1 MIYYLFVVVAI
12 LGIYFAFRYFS
23 LIFALKKTTQQ
34 LTEIS
39 NQLEQNQSL
48 KIVIPHK
55 QLAEL
60 VVSCN
65 SLIKNIQ
72 YERQGYIYREK
83 NFKKQIENISHD
95 LRTPLTVI
103 LGYLKIMKKKQNSID
118 ELLENGAIIEQKAEV
133 MKHLVTQF
141 YDYSRF
147 ISGDYDMN
155 LTQID
160 VGKLLRET
168 LLGNYEIL
176 AERNL
181 KVDVDMPNTPLFM
194 IGDEIMLQR
203 IFLNLLQNA
212 SRYAKSF
219 LCICAREKDG
229 VISLF
234 FSNDTVDL
242 KSDEVAHVFDR
253 FYMKNESRNTEQT
266 GLGLTIA
273 KSLAESLNGTL
284 TATTIQKTNPLQIQ
298 FVLTF
303 GQSFK

>member
-1 MIYYLFVVVAI
+1 MIYYLLVIVAI

-23 LIFALKKTTQQ
+23 LIFALKQTTQQ
-34 LTEIS
+34 LREIS
-39 NQLEQNQSL
+39 EQLEQNQSL
-48 KIVIPHK
+48 KIALPNK
-55 QLAEL
+55 QLAKL
-60 VVSCN
+60 TAVCN
-65 SLIKNIQ
+65 HLIKNVQ
-72 YERQGYIYREK
+72 KERQSYVHREK
-83 NFKKQIENISHD
+83 AFKKQIENISHD

-103 LGYLKIMKKKQNSID
+103 LGYLKIMKKEKSSTTGLI
-118 ELLENGAIIEQKAEV
+118 ETLSIIEQKAEV

-147 ISGDYDMN
+147 ISSDYDMN

-219 LCICAREKDG
+219 LCIYAREKDG

-273 KSLAESLNGTL
+273 KSLAESLNGTM
-284 TATTIQKTNPLQIQ
+284 TVTTIQKTNPLQIQ

-303 GQSFK
+303 VQSSR